1 MELKKVTKENIR
13 DFLANQ
19 YDAGLSKKTIA
30 RRLASIKS
38 FSKFLF
44 NTDFIT
50 KNPTIFLSTPKVAKK
65 LPSFIDEKII
75 FQSKIGRIR
84 DIEIQE
90 STGKIFLLTDS
101 GSIWRLY
108 K

>member
-1 MELKKVTKENIR
+1 MVIYKGNEFEEWNGEALITSLKDQSLRKIKFK
-13 DFLANQ
+13 D
-19 YDAGLSKKTIA
+19 SK
-30 RRLASIKS
+30 
-38 FSKFLF
+38 
-44 NTDFIT
+44 
-50 KNPTIFLSTPKVAKK
+50 
-65 LPSFIDEKII
+65 FIDEKII